1 MLYVL
6 KDYFLAEQLKTR
18 IKLIQNQWRRFMNLK
33 QCEVCVS
40 VQAVRRVLFR
50 SWVSVLLH
58 CV

>member
-6 KDYFLAEQLKTR
+6 KNSFLAEKLETR
-18 IKLIQNQWRRFMNLK
+18 IKLIHNQWRRFMNLK

-40 VQAVRRVLFR
+40 VQAVRRVLFI
-50 SWVSVLLH
+50 SWVSVLLQ